1 MTDVRLAEVAARAGV
16 SAITV
21 SRALRTPDMLKPE
34 TRARVAAAMRELGYV
49 PNLVAGA
56 LASARS
62 RAIAALVPTIGNS
75 IFSST
80 IEGLSAELEPRGY
93 AIILAQS
100 GYDTAREERVLM
112 ALLARRPE
120 ALVIIGSP
128 ATDAAAALLRR
139 AAIPVVELWDLPER
153 PIDAAVGFDN
163 RAAGAAV
170 AEHFFAT
177 GRRRLGF
184 IGGPD
189 RRAVLRWEGF
199 SAAAARASM
208 APPRRVVLAH
218 PATADAAAACAHDLA
233 PHVDAVFTSTD
244 VYALGLLS
252 GLRSLGRRVPAD
264 VALVG
269 LGDLEIARHTVPA
282 LSSVRIDGGEIGRE
296 AARLVLGR
304 DGPRQVDLGFT
315 LVRRESS

>member
-1 MTDVRLAEVAARAGV
+1 MTDVRLADVAARAGV

-21 SRALRTPDMLKPE
+21 SRALRTPDKLKPA
-34 TRARVAAAMRELGYV
+34 TRERVAVAMRELGYV

-75 IFSST
+75 IFAST
-80 IEGLSAELEPRGY
+80 VEGLSAELEPRGY

-112 ALLARRPE
+112 ELLSRRPE
-120 ALVIIGSP
+120 ALAIVGAP

-139 AAIPVVELWDLPER
+139 AAIPVVELWDLPDR

-170 AEHFFAT
+170 AAHFATT

-199 SAAAARASM
+199 AAAAASAGV
-208 APPRRVVLAH
+208 APPRRVVLGH
-218 PATADAAAACAHDLA
+218 PATADRAAACSDELAHY
-233 PHVDAVFTSTD
+233 VDAVFTSTD
-244 VYALGLLS
+244 VYALGFLS
-252 GLRSLGRRVPAD
+252 GLRRLGLRVPAD
-264 VALVG
+264 VAVAG
-269 LGDLEIARHTVPA
+269 LGDLEIARHAVPA
-282 LSSVRIDGGEIGRE
+282 LSSVRIDGSRIGRH
-296 AARLVLGR
+296 AAQLMLGR
-304 DGPRQVDLGFT
+304 AGPRRIDVGFT